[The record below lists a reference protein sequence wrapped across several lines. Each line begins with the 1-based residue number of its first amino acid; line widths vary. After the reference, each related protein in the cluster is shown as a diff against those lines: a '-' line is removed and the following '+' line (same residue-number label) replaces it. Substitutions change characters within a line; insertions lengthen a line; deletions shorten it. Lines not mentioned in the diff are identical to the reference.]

1 MAKKDK
7 KDTKKGQNVVLRI
20 LWKITHGQILTV
32 GFLKAHWWKIG
43 MAVFMIVAYISMKYE
58 CQTSMVTIDKLSSEL
73 EVVKNQCI
81 TERSKYMGSMR
92 ESAMQEL
99 VDTLKLNL
107 KKQNQPPFKISYS
120 E

>member
-7 KDTKKGQNVVLRI
+7 KASKSEQNIVLRI
-20 LWKITHGQILTV
+20 IWKLIHGQIMTV

-43 MAVFMIVAYISMKYE
+43 LAVFMIVAYISMKYE
-58 CQTSMVTIDKLSSEL
+58 CQTSMVTIDKLKNEL

-81 TERSKYMGSMR
+81 TERSKYMGSTR

-107 KKQNQPPFKISYS
+107 KKQDQPPFKISYS

>member
-7 KDTKKGQNVVLRI
+7 KNSSKGQNTVLRV

-43 MAVFMIVAYISMKYE
+43 MAVLMIIAYISMKYE
-58 CQTSMVTIDKLSSEL
+58 CQTSMVTIDKLNNEL

-99 VDTLKLNL
+99 VDSLNLNL